1 MPLESDEDIAALLTG
16 TRRIALVGASAKPER
31 ASNRIM
37 KFLLE
42 QGYDVIPVNPG
53 LAGQQLHGV
62 PVAESLD
69 AIDGPIDMVDIF
81 RNSKNAGPVVDEAIA
96 VGAGSVWL
104 QLGVINRP
112 AVERAEASGLQ
123 VVMDKCPK
131 IEIPRLGLLKTA
143 HDS

>member
-1 MPLESDEDIAALLTG
+1 MPLESDEEIAALLTG
-16 TRRIALVGASAKPER
+16 TRRIALVGASARPER

-53 LAGQQLHGV
+53 LAGQQLHGIK
-62 PVAESLD
+62 VAESLD
-69 AIDGPIDMVDIF
+69 AIEGPIDMVDIF

-112 AVERAEASGLQ
+112 ALERAEAAGLKA
-123 VVMDKCPK
+123 VMDKCPK

-143 HDS
+143 HDG